1 MDNYVAPEIPAYAK
15 QIVKNTIGSQAKVN
29 SIEWTAGGL
38 YNKVFY
44 VHTSE
49 GCFILKIE
57 CNRVF
62 PSTRIGQMENEVEG
76 SRLFRQTNIPSP
88 KILAYD
94 FTGNEIG
101 VRYIFA
107 ERVSGDIV
115 YVDRQNMDDATKAE
129 VDRQTN
135 EIISRIATIT
145 NSHFGSLT
153 PSGSLGWHKTWD
165 ECYHAWFSLLIRD
178 SVEIGLFT
186 DEELAIVKT
195 ASEKPLENSKIY
207 TPTFNHGDLGHHNMI
222 WGHTNNEPDAL
233 HVIDFGNARYFPPHL
248 GVGTNPTNIPDA
260 QNLDKGVNLLLVDNF
275 EMGVMWKETA
285 KLTEDYAHC
294 TNWMTNFIETSK
306 KDTSRTHI
314 TDFVDKCRK
323 IL

>member
-1 MDNYVAPEIPAYAK
+1 LDNYVAPEIPSYA
-15 QIVKNTIGSQAKVN
+15 QSIVKVVIGTKAEVKSV
-29 SIEWTAGGL
+29 EWTAGGL

-57 CNRVF
+57 CDKIF

-76 SRLFRQTNIPSP
+76 SRLVRQAGIKSP
-88 KILAYD
+88 KILAHD
-94 FTGNEIG
+94 FTGRDVG

-115 YVDRQNMDDATKAE
+115 WVEWGQMSDATKAD
-129 VDRQTN
+129 VDDQSK
-135 EIISRIATIT
+135 EIISRMSEIT
-145 NSHFGSLT
+145 NDYFGSLT
-153 PSGSLGWHKTWD
+153 SSGPLGWHKTWD
-165 ECYHAWFSLLIRD
+165 ECYRIWFDLLIRD
-178 SVEIGLFT
+178 SVEINLFT
-186 DEELAIVKT
+186 DEELAVVKV
-195 ASEKPLENSKIY
+195 AAEKPLEYSKIHI
-207 TPTFNHGDLGHHNMI
+207 PTFEHGDFGRHNIILGHI
-222 WGHTNNEPDAL
+222 NNEPDAL
-233 HVIDFGNARYFPPHL
+233 HVIDFGNARYLPPHL
-248 GVGTNPTNIPDA
+248 GVGTNPFDVPDA
-260 QNLDKGVNLLLVDNF
+260 QNLDSGINLLLLCNF

-285 KLTEDYAHC
+285 KMTEDYAHC
-294 TNWMTNFIETSK
+294 TNGLTSYIESSK